1 MGCSGSKQKKFN
13 ELSQNEKDSIIQLMK
28 LEDDN
33 LEFIPPK
40 SNYENFDWKGLIEN
54 IPSEKDKLEKRYILF
69 KKINKSERNY
79 ISTKKLK
86 NNFIQYFNLPDEV
99 IKKDPISLA
108 SQAAIYKYNRYPEND
123 TVLQWSEFRIFLLYL
138 KQYFTYWKFFFD
150 KKKSVEESL
159 SLEEFKEIIP
169 LIKNFGVEF
178 KEDEIEKE
186 FERMVNDEQGITFD
200 GFCCD
205 IIQNNFAKDKDDH
218 FDDDKLDEFNNK

>member
-1 MGCSGSKQKKFN
+1 MGCGGSKKKIFI
-13 ELSQNEKDSIIQLMK
+13 ELSQNEKDSIIQIMK
-28 LEDDN
+28 IEDDN

-138 KQYFTYWKFFFD
+138 KQYFTYWKIFLD
-150 KKKSVEESL
+150 KKNSVEVDINL
-159 SLEEFKEIIP
+159 NEFKEFIP
-169 LIKNFGVEF
+169 EINKFGLDIKD
-178 KEDEIEKE
+178 DEIENIFKQIDINE
-186 FERMVNDEQGITFD
+186 EGSISFDDFCFILIQKSIDLDDEGNDEE
-200 GFCCD
+200 
-205 IIQNNFAKDKDDH
+205 K
-218 FDDDKLDEFNNK
+218 